1 MTGRISGRILQ
12 RSKEMVTKLIT
23 HPLSLIT
30 HPLSLITCLIF
41 CSCSNFETSGNGD
54 FDGYWQLE
62 SMDTLAT
69 GGTTDMHDSLVFWA
83 VQHKLIELCSRQV
96 EPKTFSYK
104 YFSVFYHFER
114 SDNTLRFIADS
125 LSQPKDMPVIDLRSS
140 YDPYATFEQVKVYGF
155 SRFDE
160 TFRILQL
167 DGDNM
172 TLESP
177 LFRMRFR
184 KY

>member
-1 MTGRISGRILQ
+1 MLASVLTLGA
-12 RSKEMVTKLIT
+12 
-23 HPLSLIT
+23 
-30 HPLSLITCLIF
+30 
-41 CSCSNFETSGNGD
+41 CSNYETSGNGD

-62 SMDTLAT
+62 TMDTLST

-83 VQHKLIELCSRQV
+83 VQHHIIELCSRQAD
-96 EPKTFSYK
+96 PQTLAYK

-114 SDNTLRFIADS
+114 SGDTLHFIADS
-125 LSQPKDMPVIDLRSS
+125 LGQPKDMPVIDLRSAA
-140 YDPYATFEQVKVYGF
+140 DPYATFEQVKVYGF

-160 TFRILQL
+160 TFRVLQL

-172 TLESP
+172 TLESQ
-177 LFRMRFR
+177 FYRMYFR